1 MLKVDVNSVADVVR
15 ELARGHIA
23 AETRHDGFTTWFV
36 RASGFSIEI
45 FDDAGK
51 VDYVERVTDPSGK
64 TATFQQF
71 INAVG
76 YDPIDQLSEPDQN
89 GLSDRMRGDYWGGMI
104 AKKKKR

>member
-1 MLKVDVNSVADVVR
+1 MLKVDVNSVADVLR
-15 ELARGHIA
+15 ELACGHIA

-45 FDDAGK
+45 FDDSGK

-76 YDPIDQLSEPDQN
+76 YDPIDQLSAADQN
-89 GLSDRMRGDYWGGMI
+89 ALSDRMLGDRWGPLG
-104 AKKKKR
+104 KRRSAD